1 MSKVHYFPRYSQ
13 RENVITNNT
22 LLLLNLIYKESPAL
36 FEDVLNEL
44 FNGEAEISVG
54 IQVVQQGRLHKG
66 TVPDPTISQSSFR
79 LVIETK
85 RGTDFT
91 RVQLSG
97 HLKAFGTET
106 TKVLL
111 LLSNEPLSERSLG
124 ELLELAQRT
133 EGIRVISRSFEDLIR
148 AAKAS
153 INERDHELLELVDD
167 YRQFCDSMDVLP
179 WSKYWLRANTAGWSY
194 DENMKYGVYYESLDK
209 GTFDHHYLGL
219 YADKEVCAI
228 GKMMNSVRAELVDGE
243 LVNVES
249 DKDIE
254 VTTDQRERIKAIIL
268 AAKLGRGRYDV
279 TKGCRFF
286 IVDKFHE
293 TSFKKSTPYPIRK
306 WRDFDLRD
314 YLGKELSELPAVEV
328 IAERLKDKTWEDT
341 L

>member
-1 MSKVHYFPRYSQ
+1 MSKVHYFPRYSL

-22 LLLLNLIYKESPAL
+22 LLLLNLFYKERPGL
-36 FEDVLNEL
+36 FEDVLNVLFKDQVEL
-44 FNGEAEISVG
+44 SVG
-54 IQVVQQGRLHKG
+54 IQVSQQGRIHKG
-66 TVPDPTISQSSFR
+66 TTPDANISQTSFR
-79 LVIETK
+79 VVIETK
-85 RGTDFT
+85 RGTDFAKE
-91 RVQLSG
+91 QLSG
-97 HLKAFGTET
+97 HLKAFGQEA

-111 LLSNEPLSERSLG
+111 LLSNEPLDEPAVARLIDPAEVPAG
-124 ELLELAQRT
+124 V
-133 EGIRVISRSFEDLIR
+133 RVVSRSFEDLIQ

-153 INERDHELLELVDD
+153 INERDYELLELVDD

-219 YADKEVCAI
+219 YSEKEVCAI
-228 GKMMNSVRAELVDGE
+228 GKMVNSVKAELVDDE

-249 DKDIE
+249 DKGVD
-254 VTTDQRERIKAIIL
+254 VTPEQRERIKAIIY

-314 YLGKELSELPAVEV
+314 YLGKNLAELPPTEE
-328 IAERLKDKTWEDT
+328 IAERLKNKTWEDT